1 MKKVILVI
9 VLFLLIGCN
18 KIPESQE
25 AIESIMTTVKSGDVS
40 KISELGIFSDENI
53 KNKNFY
59 VEDFKMINYEVLET
73 TKENEKS
80 IIKLSVKAPDL
91 YYYTPEIYEKL
102 LSLSSLGS
110 TDEEI
115 QEFLN
120 KNFLEILKK
129 QDLRYAEEEF
139 NITLIK
145 QEGKWILDKENS
157 ENKKFISVLLGGL
170 EKMKDINEVKDRKA
184 GVKFFKK
191 GERGVISS
199 TAQTLKEVKKIEKS
213 QDPEIKD
220 GNEIIVI
227 KIKRESIVQ
236 GIIAGINKEQYQLE
250 TKDRKLISPIK
261 DNKYG
266 PFNTGYLYPNKSVEQ
281 TIAYEVPMGQSKNI
295 VIIEDGK
302 KIVSF
307 DLEF

>member
-1 MKKVILVI
+1 
-9 VLFLLIGCN
+9 
-18 KIPESQE
+18 
-25 AIESIMTTVKSGDVS
+25 
-40 KISELGIFSDENI
+40 
-53 KNKNFY
+53 
-59 VEDFKMINYEVLET
+59 
-73 TKENEKS
+73 
-80 IIKLSVKAPDL
+80 
-91 YYYTPEIYEKL
+91 
-102 LSLSSLGS
+102 
-110 TDEEI
+110 
-115 QEFLN
+115 
-120 KNFLEILKK
+120 
-129 QDLRYAEEEF
+129 
-139 NITLIK
+139 
-145 QEGKWILDKENS
+145 
-157 ENKKFISVLLGGL
+157 
-170 EKMKDINEVKDRKA
+170 MKDINEVKDRKA